1 MKWWISQG
9 SWWSEGIY
17 PYSFIRFKYSYST
30 CLIKK
35 GSLISFYFNVFWFL
49 KLGAAWHHS
58 GKRGPSLPYKERDR
72 SEDLRHAGGV
82 YYGKWIHSN
91 LCIIIRSWEVTKG
104 ESMKRLPWQQNA
116 HYSMWKK
123 NKNNRKLPISESKS
137 AVNTSFK
144 YTFKYTG
151 LYILYKY
158 NFEVYVY
165 LYFTW
170 ILLFYSAL

>member
-1 MKWWISQG
+1 MFWRTKCSSFICHFYLNMFILKKIFYLLLTMKWWISQG

-116 HYSMWKK
+116 HYSM
-123 NKNNRKLPISESKS
+123 
-137 AVNTSFK
+137 
-144 YTFKYTG
+144 
-151 LYILYKY
+151 
-158 NFEVYVY
+158 
-165 LYFTW
+165 
-170 ILLFYSAL
+170 